1 METNNVELITRMVLD
16 ALNKKEEKGNGFQ
29 QRNKL
34 FQDSFLL
41 YGSDFYVSMRIA
53 LLYVQGRIVAR
64 FEKIA
69 TIDIFFTGGWMNDYL
84 LGSQTPSLFT

>member
-1 METNNVELITRMVLD
+1 MESKNIELITKMVID
-16 ALNKKEEKGNGFQ
+16 AINQSEEKGNGFQ

-41 YGSDFYVSMRIA
+41 YESDFYVSMRIA

-69 TIDIFFTGGWMNDYL
+69 TIDIFFTGG
-84 LGSQTPSLFT
+84 